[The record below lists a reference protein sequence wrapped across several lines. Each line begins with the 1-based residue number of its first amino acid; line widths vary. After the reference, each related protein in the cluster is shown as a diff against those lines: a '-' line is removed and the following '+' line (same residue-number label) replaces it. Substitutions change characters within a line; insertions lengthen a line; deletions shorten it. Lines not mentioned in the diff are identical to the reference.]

1 MWKLHYVRIYWLKIH
16 NVNIILSNGITTSV
30 TWHVIGITAGEKAY
44 NLRRDETNK
53 RNMLNAS
60 REYKAVIKEC

>member
-1 MWKLHYVRIYWLKIH
+1 M
-16 NVNIILSNGITTSV
+16 SV
-30 TWHVIGITAGEKAY
+30 KWHVIGITDGEKAY

-60 REYKAVIKEC
+60 KEYKAVIKEC